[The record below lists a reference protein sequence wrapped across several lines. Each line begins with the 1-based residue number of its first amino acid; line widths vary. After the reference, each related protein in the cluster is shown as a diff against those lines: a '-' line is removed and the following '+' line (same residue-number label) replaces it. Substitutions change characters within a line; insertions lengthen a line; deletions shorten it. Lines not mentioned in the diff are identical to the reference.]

1 MGWAAAHRDLSD
13 AEKKTKFADLK
24 EPTHHH
30 TRIYGMLVNITNYYY
45 HQGTTADFQEYLD
58 HLATIDDAVV
68 KEVRLSPGQGRI
80 TRIGQ
85 KGPQLEFDWS
95 PVTSHSGFAR
105 GGEKL
110 APGKKDGTVL
120 RVTLFL
126 KGTVDPRK
134 LKLPEGIQVGDQ
146 LKDAWQG
153 ESPDS
158 AAPLPRPHQFPRAPK
173 SRARPGS

>member
-95 PVTSHSGFAR
+95 LVTSHSRFAR
-105 GGEKL
+105 GGENP
-110 APGKKDGTVL
+110 ASGKK
-120 RVTLFL
+120 R
-126 KGTVDPRK
+126 
-134 LKLPEGIQVGDQ
+134 
-146 LKDAWQG
+146 
-153 ESPDS
+153 
-158 AAPLPRPHQFPRAPK
+158 
-173 SRARPGS
+173 RARSSGHALPQG